1 MKKLL
6 FMLLLAFP
14 LPTHAILL
22 GLPVQCEMGKACFLQ
37 NYADHDTGPRW
48 KDYRCGLLSYDG
60 HRGTDI
66 RVPTMAELNPG
77 VDVVAVARGKVVG
90 RRDGM
95 ADISVKQADP
105 KTIKGKECGNGVVID
120 HGDGW
125 VTQYCHLKKDS
136 IAVEKNAKVKQGDV
150 LGKIGMSGAAE
161 FPHVHFEI
169 RHNGHPVDP
178 FTGRSMES
186 ACGQTGLSLWTEEA
200 QKALVYQ
207 DTGVIVSGFTTEAPT
222 ADAVLEGKH
231 RLRLI
236 PTDADAIIFWAQAFG
251 LKPEQTLEITLR
263 GPDGAVLAES
273 TQGFERHK
281 AQYFKFIGCK
291 RTSNAWPGGAYKG
304 EYRISTMAGEKRK
317 TVIDYRATLLVE

>member
-6 FMLLLAFP
+6 CTLLLAFP

-37 NYADHDTGPRW
+37 NYADHDTGPGW

-77 VDVVAVARGKVVG
+77 VAVVAVARGKVVG

-95 ADISVKQADP
+95 ADISVKQAEP
-105 KTIKGKECGNGVVID
+105 KTIMGKECGNGVVID

-136 IAVEKNAKVKQGDV
+136 IAVENNAKVKQGDM

-178 FTGRSMES
+178 FTGHSMES
-186 ACGQTGLSLWTEEA
+186 ACGQTGLSLWTAEA

-207 DTGVIVSGFTTEAPT
+207 DTGVIVSGFATEAPT
-222 ADAVLEGKH
+222 ADAILAGKH

-236 PTDADAIIFWAQAFG
+236 HTDADAIIFWAQAFG
-251 LKPEQTLEITLR
+251 LQPEHNAGNHAARTGR
-263 GPDGAVLAES
+263 AVLAEPRRAS
-273 TQGFERHK
+273 SVIRRSISSSS
-281 AQYFKFIGCK
+281 AASA
-291 RTSNAWPGGAYKG
+291 RAMPGPV
-304 EYRISTMAGEKRK
+304 EYIRGIPDFHDGRRKRK
-317 TVIDYRATLLVE
+317 TVIDYNATLLVE